1 MADYATNMPLTTSH
15 RASWSAIFAGTF
27 VFIAISIT
35 FLALGIAIFGGS
47 ASGPASG
54 TMATGISIWQGI
66 VTLFALYFAG
76 RTAGRLCGTENRN
89 IAMYHGLVTFGM
101 SIFSIILIAVMI
113 LAPAEIANAG
123 NAATSLL
130 TVRHLFTEGGYA
142 VFAALFVG
150 GWLAG
155 LGAASE
161 AKHNAVPPVERPS
174 NLRSVA

>member
-1 MADYATNMPLTTSH
+1 MADYATNLPVTASN

-27 VFIAISIT
+27 VFVAIEIT

-47 ASGPASG
+47 ASAPRSG
-54 TMATGISIWQGI
+54 TMATGISIWAGI
-66 VTLFALYFAG
+66 LTLFALYFAG
-76 RTAGRLCGTENRN
+76 RTAGRLSGTGNRN

-101 SIFSIILIAVMI
+101 CIFSAILTAVLI

-123 NAATSLL
+123 NASVSLV

-142 VFAALFVG
+142 LFASLLVG
-150 GWLAG
+150 GILACV
-155 LGAASE
+155 GAASE
-161 AKHNAVPPVERPS
+161 ARNNVAPPVERPS

>member
-1 MADYATNMPLTTSH
+1 MADYASNLPVTLSN
-15 RASWSAIFAGTF
+15 RASWSAIFAGAF
-27 VFIAISIT
+27 VFLAIEIT

-47 ASGPASG
+47 AASPVSG

-76 RTAGRLCGTENRN
+76 RTAGRLSGTGSRN
-89 IAMYHGLVTFGM
+89 IGLYHGLVTFGM
-101 SIFSIILIAVMI
+101 SIFATILVAVLI

-123 NAATSLL
+123 NASVSLL

-142 VFAALFVG
+142 IFASLLVG
-150 GWLAG
+150 GILACV
-155 LGAASE
+155 GAASE
-161 AKHNAVPPVERPS
+161 AKHNAAPPVERPG

>member
-1 MADYATNMPLTTSH
+1 MADYATNMPVTVSN

-27 VFIAISIT
+27 VFVAISIT

-47 ASGPASG
+47 AASPASG

-76 RTAGRLCGTENRN
+76 RTAGRLCGTGNRN

-101 SIFSIILIAVMI
+101 CIFSAILTAVLI

-123 NAATSLL
+123 NASVSLL

-142 VFAALFVG
+142 LFAALFVG
-150 GWLAG
+150 GFLAAS
-155 LGAASE
+155 GAASE
-161 AKHNAVPPVERPS
+161 AKHNAAPPVERPS

>member
-1 MADYATNMPLTTSH
+1 MADYATNMPLTSSN

-47 ASGPASG
+47 AASPASG

-101 SIFSIILIAVMI
+101 SIFSAILIAVLI

-123 NAATSLL
+123 NASISLM
-130 TVRHLFTEGGYA
+130 TVRNLFVEGGYA
-142 VFAALFVG
+142 LFAALFVG
-150 GWLAG
+150 GFLAA
-155 LGAASE
+155 LGAAGE
-161 AKHNAVPPVERPS
+161 ARPNAAPPVERPS

>member
-1 MADYATNMPLTTSH
+1 MADYASNMPLTSSH

-27 VFIAISIT
+27 VFLAISIT

-47 ASGPASG
+47 AASPTSG

-76 RTAGRLCGTENRN
+76 RTAGRLSGTGNRN

-101 SIFSIILIAVMI
+101 CIFSAVVTAVLI

-123 NAATSLL
+123 NATVSLL

-142 VFAALFVG
+142 LFSALFVG
-150 GWLAG
+150 GFLAAS
-155 LGAASE
+155 GAASE
-161 AKHNAVPPVERPS
+161 AKHNVAPPVERPS